1 VLAPPHT
8 VLKTSSGKIRRAA
21 SREYYEHGGTRVG
34 PAPVW
39 LQFVR
44 LALGALLPELH
55 RSLRAIASLLYA
67 GYAWTVLFL
76 LAVPVWILVA
86 IARRPRIARTTCHW
100 AAKLLVRL
108 TGIRITVT
116 GVENLPRTA
125 HVLASNHASYV
136 DFILLGV
143 VLPPEHPYV
152 FVAKREF
159 TQQWIPRLFLE
170 GVGAVFV
177 ERFDA
182 QKGVEDV
189 ERVELAARSG
199 ASPVFFPEGTFDR
212 QPGLR
217 EFRLGAFLV
226 AAHVGVPVVPV
237 GIRGARS
244 ILRDVSWF
252 PRLGAAA
259 IAVGA
264 PIRPTGR
271 EWADAVALRDRVRAE
286 LLSLSGEAERLG

>member
-1 VLAPPHT
+1 
-8 VLKTSSGKIRRAA
+8 
-21 SREYYEHGGTRVG
+21 
-34 PAPVW
+34 
-39 LQFVR
+39 
-44 LALGALLPELH
+44 
-55 RSLRAIASLLYA
+55 
-67 GYAWTVLFL
+67 
-76 LAVPVWILVA
+76 
-86 IARRPRIARTTCHW
+86 
-100 AAKLLVRL
+100 
-108 TGIRITVT
+108 
-116 GVENLPRTA
+116 
-125 HVLASNHASYV
+125 VLASNHASYV

-159 TQQWIPRLFLE
+159 TQRWIPRLFLE
-170 GVGAVFV
+170 GVGAAFV

-189 ERVELAARSG
+189 ERVEQAARSG

-226 AAHVGVPVVPV
+226 AAHVGLPVVPV

-252 PRLGAAA
+252 PRLGAV
-259 IAVGA
+259 AVVFGA
-264 PIRPTGR
+264 PVTPSGG
-271 EWADAVALRDRVRAE
+271 EWADAIALRDRVRAE